1 LLLRWNG
8 KKWARAT
15 IPRTAAGGVL
25 AAVTATSASNA
36 WAVGAANTLSG
47 EKTLILHWNGK
58 QWARVASPN
67 PQGMTAEVTLN
78 GVAATSA
85 SNAWA
90 VGDYATGT
98 GDKTLILHWNGR
110 AWKQVP
116 SPNPGLNRSVLGVT
130 ATSATNAW
138 AAGTY
143 NLPAGQKTLI
153 LHWNGRAWKQVPS
166 PNPGTVNE
174 LTSVAAVSTSNIWAV
189 GDFGSGGPN
198 QVLIAHCC

>member
-1 LLLRWNG
+1 M
-8 KKWARAT
+8 
-15 IPRTAAGGVL
+15 
-25 AAVTATSASNA
+25 TATSASNA
-36 WAVGAANTLSG
+36 WAVGAAFTSIG
-47 EKTLILHWNGK
+47 EKTMILHWNGTK
-58 QWARVASPN
+58 WARVASPN
-67 PQGMTAEVTLN
+67 PQGKTAEVTLD

-90 VGDYATGT
+90 VGDYATVS
-98 GDKTLILHWNGR
+98 GDK
-110 AWKQVP
+110 
-116 SPNPGLNRSVLGVT
+116 S
-130 ATSATNAW
+130 
-138 AAGTY
+138 
-143 NLPAGQKTLI
+143 LI

>member
-15 IPRTAAGGVL
+15 IPSIAAGGVL

-36 WAVGAANTLSG
+36 WAVGAAFTSIG
-47 EKTLILHWNGK
+47 EKTMILHWNGTK
-58 QWARVASPN
+58 WARVASPN
-67 PQGMTAEVTLN
+67 PQGKTAEVTLD

-90 VGDYATGT
+90 VGDYATVS
-98 GDKTLILHWNGR
+98 GDKSLILHWNGR

-116 SPNPGLNRSVLGVT
+116 SPNPGLFRSVLGIA
-130 ATSATNAW
+130 ATSAKNAW
-138 AAGTY
+138 AMGTY
-143 NLPAGQKTLI
+143 NTHAGQKTLI